1 MSVKVLILPINL
13 SSTSVVVIFEF
24 GSSDSL
30 IGTIEIYSY
39 IYSFWWLIIVF
50 SSDCCHCQLVS
61 ANLNREEPFKLSS
74 MAFYML
80 IHSDTEWPCNILS
93 QPGYVKVLRVREYM
107 STPCITCLIFYKP
120 KSALKFKVN

>member
-1 MSVKVLILPINL
+1 MKVLMLQINL

-61 ANLNREEPFKLSS
+61 ANLNGEEPFKLSS

-80 IHSDTEWPCNILS
+80 IHSDTE
-93 QPGYVKVLRVREYM
+93 
-107 STPCITCLIFYKP
+107 
-120 KSALKFKVN
+120 